1 MWLQHSLQRD
11 KPIPHNKLSPP
22 SDHVVGEHA
31 HLRRAATPDQHGHL
45 ARPRAD
51 SPLTFSQNVQ
61 SELGTIL
68 NAPALKFGDSEA
80 FDAFA
85 LSIQTLVGMLRTL
98 EGQNGYELR
107 CGSHV
112 DRLLGKMPP
121 SYRDG
126 FVEYCLNQG
135 ILRTGTDQTYTLP
148 DLSVWLQMKSQAKR
162 IAGRAASLYNFEA
175 PKPPKKDQRP
185 FNKSKE
191 KSTAFLLTASDN
203 QDLKGRSAPMKF
215 SSKPKP
221 YCPHCDNKEHFLN
234 ACAEFKKLNTEQIV
248 RWIRDGQRCWKCGR
262 SHKPEVC
269 TLKRPCNTCKEQHL
283 TVLHNAVQQTQKSV
297 LMVTAPTTKVYLD
310 RPNRSPKV
318 MLKVVKVLL
327 HAGDRVLE
335 TYAVLDDGSERSI
348 ILPQAVQRLNLT
360 AQPET
365 LTVRTVHQEV
375 VQLQGASVTL
385 YVSSLLKPEERYH
398 IHHAFTSENLGLSE
412 HSYPVRSLQQ
422 KYKHLRNLPLPPVE
436 HAQPL
441 LLIGSDLP
449 HLLTPIEPVRT
460 GPPGGPIAVHTQLG
474 WSLQGPTNI
483 DQVPASEQQCLFT
496 VTDSPTCELFKNVE
510 RLWQIDT
517 LPYTSKKQV
526 TRSKQDQQAL
536 ALLQSST
543 VRITVDGIPRYAT
556 PLLRRANSATLQA
569 PMETVLSSLRST
581 ERRLAKD
588 PQRAEAYCQEIREL
602 ERMGY
607 VAVVP
612 PEVATSTPESWYIPH
627 HMVRHN
633 NKNRIVF
640 NCSFRHEGKSL
651 NELLLPGPTLGP
663 SLLGV
668 LIRFRQYPVAR
679 TEEPK
684 IYKWQVLPFGT
695 TCSPCCAIY
704 ALQRHVQ
711 NTSESNS
718 DLIDIVEQSFYVD
731 NCLHITHSRRKL
743 RMLLIACAIY
753 STLEASKYASGLVMF
768 LPLSNIFHPTSDLR
782 AYDPLGYI
790 VPFTTRAKILVQDL
804 WKAQIGWDDPIQP
817 QSLRDRWLTWERE
830 IPDLIQM
837 EIPRCYAPVSA
848 DSSTSIR
855 DLHIFCDASERAY
868 GSVAYL
874 RTEDAQKQVHVSFV
888 LARSRVAPKKQL
900 SMPRLELS
908 AALTGAQLASVLQT
922 ELTLPIRTIIL
933 WSDSTTVLH
942 WITSESC
949 QYKVFV
955 GTRVAEIQSL
965 TDVSNW
971 RYVDTANN
979 PADDITRGK
988 TLKELS
994 RPHRWHQGPAFLRQT
1009 EDHWPT
1015 SPSSYPE
1022 ADDSELKKS
1031 SFCGHVTVDSCPQ
1044 LPEVSM
1050 FSTWKELMQATV
1062 RFLHGAAD
1070 PNYDS
1075 LHEAADYIKA
1085 ENLLLKQAQL
1095 ESFPEE
1101 VKALITDRPLP
1112 TSSRL
1117 GSLSPEY
1124 DKDTGLIRVGGR
1136 LRRAEQLELDTIHP
1150 VLLDPKH
1157 PLTNLIIQ
1165 DFDETLLHPGPERV
1179 LAELRRRFWILRG
1192 REAVKRQQSRC
1203 MQCQAWRANPSVPKM
1218 ADLPPARL
1226 RLYKPPF
1233 YSTGVDCFGPFTV
1246 KIRRRTEKRWGIVF
1260 KCMTTRCVHLDLL
1273 ESLDTDAFLM
1283 SLRRFVARRG
1293 KPFELLSDNGTNF
1306 VGGARE
1312 LREAFE
1318 TMAPHLKEQLAK
1330 QKIEFCFNPPSAPH
1344 FGGAWKREVRSVKT
1358 ALKVVLKE
1366 QTVPETVLQTVLVE
1380 VEGILNAKP
1389 LGYVSSDL
1397 ADPDPITPSILL
1409 MGRYDVSLPQ
1419 VIYDSNDTLGNR
1431 RWRHSQ
1437 VLVDRFWTR
1446 FISHYLPSLQE
1457 RQKWQRDGKHLEP
1470 NQVVLIVDPQLPRAL
1485 WPVGKVTATYPGADG
1500 RIRTAAIEVKDR
1512 TYIRPVARLVQLPKL
1527 EDRAT
1532 DPPA

>member
-1 MWLQHSLQRD
+1 
-11 KPIPHNKLSPP
+11 
-22 SDHVVGEHA
+22 
-31 HLRRAATPDQHGHL
+31 
-45 ARPRAD
+45 
-51 SPLTFSQNVQ
+51 
-61 SELGTIL
+61 
-68 NAPALKFGDSEA
+68 
-80 FDAFA
+80 
-85 LSIQTLVGMLRTL
+85 
-98 EGQNGYELR
+98 
-107 CGSHV
+107 
-112 DRLLGKMPP
+112 
-121 SYRDG
+121 
-126 FVEYCLNQG
+126 
-135 ILRTGTDQTYTLP
+135 
-148 DLSVWLQMKSQAKR
+148 
-162 IAGRAASLYNFEA
+162 
-175 PKPPKKDQRP
+175 
-185 FNKSKE
+185 
-191 KSTAFLLTASDN
+191 
-203 QDLKGRSAPMKF
+203 
-215 SSKPKP
+215 
-221 YCPHCDNKEHFLN
+221 
-234 ACAEFKKLNTEQIV
+234 
-248 RWIRDGQRCWKCGR
+248 
-262 SHKPEVC
+262 
-269 TLKRPCNTCKEQHL
+269 
-283 TVLHNAVQQTQKSV
+283 
-297 LMVTAPTTKVYLD
+297 
-310 RPNRSPKV
+310 
-318 MLKVVKVLL
+318 
-327 HAGDRVLE
+327 
-335 TYAVLDDGSERSI
+335 
-348 ILPQAVQRLNLT
+348 
-360 AQPET
+360 
-365 LTVRTVHQEV
+365 
-375 VQLQGASVTL
+375 
-385 YVSSLLKPEERYH
+385 
-398 IHHAFTSENLGLSE
+398 
-412 HSYPVRSLQQ
+412 
-422 KYKHLRNLPLPPVE
+422 
-436 HAQPL
+436 
-441 LLIGSDLP
+441 
-449 HLLTPIEPVRT
+449 
-460 GPPGGPIAVHTQLG
+460 
-474 WSLQGPTNI
+474 
-483 DQVPASEQQCLFT
+483 
-496 VTDSPTCELFKNVE
+496 
-510 RLWQIDT
+510 
-517 LPYTSKKQV
+517 
-526 TRSKQDQQAL
+526 
-536 ALLQSST
+536 
-543 VRITVDGIPRYAT
+543 
-556 PLLRRANSATLQA
+556 
-569 PMETVLSSLRST
+569 
-581 ERRLAKD
+581 
-588 PQRAEAYCQEIREL
+588 
-602 ERMGY
+602 
-607 VAVVP
+607 
-612 PEVATSTPESWYIPH
+612 
-627 HMVRHN
+627 
-633 NKNRIVF
+633 
-640 NCSFRHEGKSL
+640 
-651 NELLLPGPTLGP
+651 
-663 SLLGV
+663 
-668 LIRFRQYPVAR
+668 
-679 TEEPK
+679 
-684 IYKWQVLPFGT
+684 
-695 TCSPCCAIY
+695 
-704 ALQRHVQ
+704 
-711 NTSESNS
+711 
-718 DLIDIVEQSFYVD
+718 
-731 NCLHITHSRRKL
+731 
-743 RMLLIACAIY
+743 
-753 STLEASKYASGLVMF
+753 
-768 LPLSNIFHPTSDLR
+768 
-782 AYDPLGYI
+782 
-790 VPFTTRAKILVQDL
+790 
-804 WKAQIGWDDPIQP
+804 
-817 QSLRDRWLTWERE
+817 
-830 IPDLIQM
+830 
-837 EIPRCYAPVSA
+837 
-848 DSSTSIR
+848 
-855 DLHIFCDASERAY
+855 
-868 GSVAYL
+868 
-874 RTEDAQKQVHVSFV
+874 
-888 LARSRVAPKKQL
+888 
-900 SMPRLELS
+900 MPRLELS

-1246 KIRRRTEKRWGIVF
+1246 KIGRRTEKRWGIVF

-1344 FGGAWKREVRSVKT
+1344 FGGAWEREVRSVKT

-1366 QTVPETVLQTVLVE
+1366 QTVPETVLQTILVE

-1409 MGRYDVSLPQ
+1409 MGRYDASLPQ

-1470 NQVVLIVDPQLPRAL
+1470 NQVGLIVDPQLPRAL

-1512 TYIRPVARLVQLPKL
+1512 TYIRPVAHLIQLPKL